1 MSTLLLECGLQG
13 EGRGGER
20 RQIGGRRGKGRWKF
34 RVTAGMGLLSNKV
47 QRSDLQTGDHVYS
60 WRHAY
65 IYAHHGI
72 YTGDGKVI
80 HFTRAADQEV
90 GTGTFL
96 DRILLSSSL
105 SHTRNPC
112 EKCGDLSAASGVII
126 SCIDCFL
133 SGGELYRFEYE
144 VTPAFFIAKAR
155 GGTCTL
161 AKSDTPE
168 EVLHRATYL
177 LQNGFGIYH
186 IFKNN
191 CEDFAIYCK
200 TGLLVITSISVGRS
214 GQAASFVAAATAVV
228 SSPLRFMTTSFSGLA
243 IVAGGMYCVSRYV
256 ADIGMRRDVE
266 KIPVERLVARPNNDV
281 EPEVPEQTLAEE
293 TRGAQLSSP

>member
-1 MSTLLLECGLQG
+1 
-13 EGRGGER
+13 
-20 RQIGGRRGKGRWKF
+20 
-34 RVTAGMGLLSNKV
+34 MGLLSNKV

-126 SCIDCFL
+126 SCLDCFL

-200 TGLLVITSISVGRS
+200 TGLLVITNISVGRS

-228 SSPLRFMTTSFSGLA
+228 SSPLRFLTTSFSGLA
-243 IVAGGMYCVSRYV
+243 VVAGGMYCVSRYV

-266 KIPVERLVARPNNDV
+266 KIPVERLVARP
-281 EPEVPEQTLAEE
+281 
-293 TRGAQLSSP
+293 